1 MYGKMI
7 RVIHVRYVLLEQCVM
22 MFVMNGIYG
31 GHRSYLRQEVM
42 EEDNCFG
49 CIGGCGREVRRMAET
64 CPCSICIIKMMCR
77 NNSCDVWTAWF
88 TVLEFKES
96 D

>member
-1 MYGKMI
+1 
-7 RVIHVRYVLLEQCVM
+7 
-22 MFVMNGIYG
+22 
-31 GHRSYLRQEVM
+31 M